1 MPHYPHSLSR
11 RDFLKLAS
19 LGVGTLALRPFTR
32 GLYLPEFPA
41 AERLGRNCTNGKIPV
56 KARPY
61 VSSATVKEVYE
72 DTIFPW
78 LREVNADS
86 PDYNRII
93 QRWVETPDG
102 FIYSPYLQPVRN
114 LPNTPLTALPAG
126 KTGFWAEVT
135 VPYVDFIMDNPP
147 PRSPGLK
154 YLMDNKMPTR
164 LYYSQIF
171 WIDQVKVSD
180 VTGNLIYRVN
190 ENAGRP
196 DGVTG
201 GSYGDIYWAE
211 GAAFRPLTADEVS
224 PITPDVDP
232 ATKKVIVNLTFQ
244 TLSCFEGDR
253 EVYFC
258 RVSTGVS
265 DNSTPIGEHTTWR
278 KTYSIHM
285 AGGTVDGEGGYDTA
299 GVSWTTLFSGEG
311 VAIHG
316 AFWHNQFGEKR
327 SHGCVNC
334 APEDAKWVFRW
345 TSPSVSLD
353 QSDLTTTTG
362 GTHVVVEQDI

>member
-1 MPHYPHSLSR
+1 MHHSPHSISR
-11 RDFLKLAS
+11 RDFLKLAG
-19 LGVGTLALRPFTR
+19 LGAGTLAFGPLAR

-41 AERLGRNCTNGKIPV
+41 SERLGRNCVGKIPV

-61 VSSATVKEVYE
+61 VYADTVKEVYE

-86 PDYNRII
+86 PDPNRII

-102 FIYSPYLQPVRN
+102 YVYSPYLQPVRN
-114 LPNTPLTALPAG
+114 LPNTPLSALPDG
-126 KTGFWAEVT
+126 GNGFWAEVT
-135 VPYVDFIMDNPP
+135 VPYVDFVMDNPP

-154 YLMDNKMPTR
+154 YLMDEKRPTR

-171 WIDQVKVSD
+171 WVNQVKVSD
-180 VTGNLIYRVN
+180 VTGNIIYRID

-196 DGVTG
+196 NGVTG

-211 GAAFRPLTADEVS
+211 GAAFRPLTTEEVA
-224 PITPDVDP
+224 PISPDVDP
-232 ATKKVIVNLTFQ
+232 AAKKVVVNLTYQ
-244 TLSCFEGDR
+244 TLSCFEEKR

-258 RVSTGVS
+258 RVSTGVA

-285 AGGTVDGEGGYDTA
+285 AGGTVDEGGYDTA
-299 GVSWTTLFSGEG
+299 GVSWTTLFSGTG
-311 VAIHG
+311 VAIHA
-316 AFWHNQFGEKR
+316 AFWHNQFGQKR

-334 APEDAKWVFRW
+334 APEDAKWIFRW
-345 TSPSVSLD
+345 TGPSVDLT
-353 QSDLTTTTG
+353 QSDLTAA
-362 GTHVVVEQDI
+362 GTHVLVEQDI